1 MNTSTVFGLLMGKI
15 SKISNSVKSIL
26 SGIVSIT
33 NVNDKIHYEFTDGTS
48 ADFDVQQSVELSV
61 DYETGDLIVE

>member
-1 MNTSTVFGLLMGKI
+1 MDTNTVFGMLMGKI
-15 SKISNSVKSIL
+15 SKVSNSVKSIL
-26 SGIVSIT
+26 SGITSIT
-33 NVNDKIHYEFTDGTS
+33 NVNDKLHYEFTDGTS

>member
-1 MNTSTVFGLLMGKI
+1 MDTNTVFGMLMGKI
-15 SKISNSVKSIL
+15 SKVSNSVKSIL

-33 NVNDKIHYEFTDGTS
+33 NVDDKIHYEFTDGTS
-48 ADFDVQQSVELSV
+48 ADFDVQQNVELSV

>member
-1 MNTSTVFGLLMGKI
+1 MDTNTVFGMLMGKI
-15 SKISNSVKSIL
+15 SKVSNSVKSIL

-48 ADFDVQQSVELSV
+48 ADFDVQQNVELSV

>member
-15 SKISNSVKSIL
+15 SKVSNSVKSIL